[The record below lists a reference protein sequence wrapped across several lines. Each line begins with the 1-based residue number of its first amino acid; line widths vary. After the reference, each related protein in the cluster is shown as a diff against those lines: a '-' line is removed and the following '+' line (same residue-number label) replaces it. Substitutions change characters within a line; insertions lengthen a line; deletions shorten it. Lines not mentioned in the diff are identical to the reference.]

1 MANLDYLFKE
11 FNTELSITNSK
22 KTKMMESKD
31 HLRDRIRTYFEENHN
46 GYTPKFFIQGSYKLK
61 TLIRTKDDMCDLDD
75 GIYFKSNPDNVTCT
89 TLQRWVKEAVD
100 GVTDATPTHKK
111 KCIRVD
117 YKAGY
122 NIDLPIMLFDEA
134 KDKHPHLAVKNSDF
148 RDDDPKEFVEY
159 FNEHKTEQMRRIIK
173 YLKAWCDN
181 KSESM
186 PCGLAMTVLSLNH
199 YQKNDRDDI
208 ALKYILI
215 EMEKELKRCFTCVM
229 PTTPKENLFEDYTD
243 IEKDYFMANLHAFVE
258 DAKAAIEEQN
268 HCKASKLWRKHLGNR
283 FPLGEDKNDC
293 TSMSF
298 IKTIGASKP
307 YFNGCQ

>member
-1 MANLDYLFKE
+1 MANLHYLFQE

-31 HLRDRIRTYFEENHN
+31 HLRERIRNHFEKNHD

-61 TLIRTKDDMCDLDD
+61 TLIRTKDDLCDLDD
-75 GIYFKSNPDNVTCT
+75 GVYFKSNPDNVSGT
-89 TLQRWVKEAVD
+89 TLQSWVKEAVE

-122 NIDLPIMLFDEA
+122 NIDLPVMVYDE
-134 KDKHPHLAVKNSDF
+134 DIDEHPHLAVKYSDF

-181 KSESM
+181 KREDM

-199 YQKNDRDDI
+199 YQENDRDDI
-208 ALKYILI
+208 ALKYVLI
-215 EMEKELKRCFTCVM
+215 EMEKELRWCFRCDM
-229 PTTPKENLFEDYTD
+229 PTTPKDNLFEDYTD
-243 IEKDYFMANLHAFVE
+243 KRRDNFMANLHAFVE
-258 DAKAAIEEQN
+258 DAKAAIDEPN
-268 HCKASKLWRKHLGNR
+268 HRKASRLWRKHLGDR
-283 FPLGEDKNDC
+283 FPEGEDKNDQN
-293 TSMSF
+293 TNNLNN
-298 IKTIGASKP
+298 TIGSSKP